1 MKHPSGPDLTAR
13 QVAVEALTRFDR
25 DQADLQQRLHDLLN
39 RTDQRAQATDLVY
52 GVVRN
57 RILLDHVLLQIG
69 EIDPR
74 RVPRR
79 LMNLLRVGA
88 YEWIYA
94 PQTAEYAIV
103 DEAARLSGLGGGRKQ
118 VGFVNAVLR
127 NLGRAIESRSVP
139 RESADPCRCIPQ
151 SPSTGCLFQLPVLP
165 DPMEKSAEY
174 YSLAFSLP
182 LWIVQEWIA
191 EHRIEI
197 TRKMCLGSNRR
208 PGVFLQ
214 PNPLKT
220 TPQALLDRLIQ
231 FGFDCRMTS
240 EEQIQLHPG
249 HRVNDLPG
257 FLEGWFHVLDP
268 SSRMPVKILDPE
280 PGETILDLCAAPGG
294 KTALMAEQMQNRGTI
309 YATDAD
315 PQRLALVRENCQR
328 LGVEIVK
335 IYSEPSDL
343 PKGILFDAVLA
354 DVPCSNSG
362 VMARRCEVRYR
373 ITPQALENL
382 TSTQFAILEKAAA
395 KVRPGGRIVYST
407 CSILT
412 EENHRLIER
421 FLDHHP
427 DFSLARD
434 LLTLP
439 HPESIG
445 TEESDGGFA
454 ALLIRR

>member
-1 MKHPSGPDLTAR
+1 MKHPSDPDLTAR

-25 DQADLQQRLHDLLN
+25 DQADLQQHLHDLLN

-57 RILLDHVLLQIG
+57 RTLLDHILLQIS
-69 EIDPR
+69 EVDPR

-103 DEAARLSGLGGGRKQ
+103 DEAARLAGLGGGRKQ

-127 NLGRAIESRSVP
+127 NLGRAIENRSVAGT
-139 RESADPCRCIPQ
+139 SADPCRCVPQ
-151 SPSTGCLFQLPVLP
+151 SPAAGCLFRQPVLP
-165 DPMEKSAEY
+165 DPTEMSAEY
-174 YSLAFSLP
+174 FSLAFSLP
-182 LWIVQEWIA
+182 LWIAQEWVTDHGTEIA
-191 EHRIEI
+191 
-197 TRKMCLGSNRR
+197 RKICLGSNRR

-231 FGFDCRMTS
+231 FGMDCRMTS
-240 EEQIQLHPG
+240 EGQIQLHPG

-257 FLEGWFHVLDP
+257 FQEGWFHVLDP
-268 SSRMPVKILDPE
+268 SSTKPIKLLDPQ

-294 KTALMAEQMQNRGTI
+294 KTALMAEQMNNRGTI
-309 YATDAD
+309 YATDVD

-335 IYSEPSDL
+335 IYREPSEL
-343 PKGILFDAVLA
+343 PKGIQFDAVLA

-373 ITPQALENL
+373 ITPQAVKNL
-382 TSTQFAILEKAAA
+382 ASTQYTILKKAAA
-395 KVRPGGRIVYST
+395 MVRPGGRLVYST

-421 FLDHHP
+421 SLGHHS
-427 DFSLARD
+427 DYSLARD

-439 HPESIG
+439 RPESAE
-445 TEESDGGFA
+445 TDEMDGGFA
-454 ALLIRR
+454 ALLARR